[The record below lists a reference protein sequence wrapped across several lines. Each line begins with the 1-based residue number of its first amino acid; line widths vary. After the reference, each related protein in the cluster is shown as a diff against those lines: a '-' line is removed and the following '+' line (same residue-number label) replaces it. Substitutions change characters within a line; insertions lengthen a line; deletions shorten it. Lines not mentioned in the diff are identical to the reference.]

1 MEDRERFIALISA
14 AAAEA
19 PFHAVIDFTGFHR
32 DYIRDTIKAL
42 HTVSE
47 SEVIRNVDHYIF
59 ISTDSVYMGAK
70 RPFPSLRVGSG
81 MRAGAASEADGLVE
95 RLVETDAVMPENKEQ
110 RSALRRWNKY
120 QYGYGG
126 NKLGC
131 EEELASWH
139 VKTGFP
145 YTALRLPDVMGP
157 CVANDFAKK
166 AIEIHLS
173 CCRATGHMHSLA

>member
-1 MEDRERFIALISA
+1 MYWSVSVPTAGDDRVKLLLCDRMDDRESFIGMISA

-47 SEVIRNVDHYIF
+47 SDVIRNVDHYVF

-70 RPFPSLRVGSG
+70 RPFPSLCSGSG
-81 MRAGAASEADGLVE
+81 MRAGGVRDTDGMVE
-95 RLVETDAVMPENKEQ
+95 RLVETDAVAPENKQQ
-110 RSALRRWNKY
+110 RSALKRWNKY

-131 EEELASWH
+131 EEELANWH
-139 VKTGFP
+139 AKTGFP

-157 CVANDFAKK
+157 
-166 AIEIHLS
+166 
-173 CCRATGHMHSLA
+173 